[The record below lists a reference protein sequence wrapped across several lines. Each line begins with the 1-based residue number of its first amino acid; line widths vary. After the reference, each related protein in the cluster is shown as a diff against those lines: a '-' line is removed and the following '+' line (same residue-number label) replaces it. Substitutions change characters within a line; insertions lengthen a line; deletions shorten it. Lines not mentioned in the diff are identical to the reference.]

1 MAYVSDNPI
10 LFHPGALEEKDGKWV
25 QMGLKCDACGKTSYP
40 IPELCPFCSAKDGQ
54 KKQLSNVG
62 TVFSYSVTRVPVGPY
77 KPPIIGA
84 YIDLPEGTRL
94 FGQIHADVEAVKTG
108 LQVEVQTGVLYTE
121 KDGTEVL
128 GYYYVP
134 CKNGCGGAQ

>member
-1 MAYVSDNPI
+1 MSSNQT

-25 QMGLKCDACGKTSYP
+25 QMGFKCGDCGKTSYP
-40 IPELCPFCSAKDGQ
+40 VPELCPFCSSNNGE
-54 KKQLSNVG
+54 KQPLSCTG
-62 TVFSYSVTRVPVGPY
+62 TVFSYSITRVPVGPY

-94 FGQIHADVEAVKTG
+94 FGQIHADVEEVKTG
-108 LQVEVQTGVLYTE
+108 LQVEMKTGVLYTQ
-121 KDGTEVL
+121 KDGTEVF

-134 CKNGCGGAQ
+134 AKFK